1 MGPDIFV
8 NIKTGHIT
16 DFYNLD
22 NLIGEGAFGKFIK
35 QSILYRVINF
45 NFLKELIIINYC

>member
-22 NLIGEGAFGKFIK
+22 NLIGEGAFGKVYK
-35 QSILYRVINF
+35 A
-45 NFLKELIIINYC
+45 KHIISSNKL